1 MDPIAVLVRL
11 AGLAVER
18 ERRALAVLDAPIE
31 ALRRR
36 IADWH
41 AEAERERRTAVDL
54 ASARLLGAY
63 LEASRRRLGAAESE
77 LARLEQARAQQ
88 AARLLEQRRELK
100 RLELLRQRH
109 EQRRRTEAARREQR
123 AIDELAL
130 LGAARRM
137 PS

>member
-1 MDPIAVLVRL
+1 MEPLAVLARL
-11 AGLAVER
+11 AGLEVER
-18 ERRALAVLDAPIE
+18 ERRALAALDAPIE
-31 ALRRR
+31 TLRRR
-36 IADWH
+36 IADWG
-41 AEAERERRTAVDL
+41 AEAELERRTAVDL

-77 LARLEQARAQQ
+77 LVRLEQARAQQ

-100 RLELLRQRH
+100 RLELLRARH

-123 AIDELAL
+123 AIDELAV
-130 LGAARRM
+130 LGAARRA